1 MEVGEVRVAE
11 DNDFEV
17 LKIYL
22 NRNDGWNLEYKRGQ
36 TLVWTRHVPD
46 TSDFKMI
53 RVSLMTSF
61 PMDLGLVVRGGFVVV
76 LCYRLDYEIREGGDS
91 NPPPF
96 VHYEDQNFLLF
107 LHP

>member
-22 NRNDGWNLEYKRGQ
+22 NRNDGWELEYKKGQ

-46 TSDFKMI
+46 SSDFKMI
-53 RVSLMTSF
+53 RVRGIQSL
-61 PMDLGLVVRGGFVVV
+61 
-76 LCYRLDYEIREGGDS
+76 
-91 NPPPF
+91 
-96 VHYEDQNFLLF
+96 FLLF
-107 LHP
+107 HPWRLDCLRKA

>member
-53 RVSLMTSF
+53 RVSLMTSLRALISPGDF
-61 PMDLGLVVRGGFVVV
+61 FCH
-76 LCYRLDYEIREGGDS
+76 CY
-91 NPPPF
+91 
-96 VHYEDQNFLLF
+96 LF
-107 LHP
+107 RS